1 MTWFAKSMPT
11 SNASRS
17 RLPLTT
23 RQCLRG
29 NHTVDAKNF
38 YSNKGWVDNGAL
50 DVWCKDCVA
59 KLTTRDELQR
69 YFWANH
75 REWSPQAWDASVR
88 KARELLVSNKTYQ
101 SANIER
107 RQALVERFAVHEMI
121 GIMNRVAYYRYHDP
135 GTETYEDAVASGKF
149 DVNDAPAE
157 ARPRTKVFS
166 ATFNGSFTEA
176 DLAYLTKFYNDMGGD
191 DIEDAFDRDSVVK
204 LAKASLAVDKAQDDY
219 NAGRCDINTVSNAIS
234 AQQLL
239 AKSLNITAVQKKAKD
254 TTRRTSWSEWSR
266 SLVEKE
272 IYAPK
277 VTWPKDDIDMVLDQY
292 QHVVAAIKG
301 GEE

>member
-1 MTWFAKSMPT
+1 MPSSDVRAAKSHAAPV
-11 SNASRS
+11 
-17 RLPLTT
+17 T

-29 NHTVDAKNF
+29 NHTVDARNF
-38 YSNKGWVDNGAL
+38 YSNKGWVDNGSR

-59 KLTTRDELQR
+59 KITTRDELQR
-69 YFWANH
+69 YFWENH
-75 REWSPQAWDASVR
+75 REWSAPAWDAAVR
-88 KARELLVSNKTYQ
+88 KARETLTMNKTYQ
-101 SANIER
+101 SANAER
-107 RQALVERFAVHEMI
+107 KQALEDRFAVREML
-121 GIMNRVAYYRYHDP
+121 GLMNKVSYYRYYDP
-135 GTETYEDAVASGKF
+135 GSETYEAAIASGRF
-149 DVNDAPAE
+149 DVVETPSDPKSK
-157 ARPRTKVFS
+157 TKVYS
-166 ATFNGSFTEA
+166 PTFNGSFTEA

-191 DIEDAFDRDSVVK
+191 DIDDAFDRDSVIK

-219 NAGRCDINTVSNAIS
+219 NAGRCDIQTVSNAIS

-254 TTRRTSWSEWSR
+254 TTHRTSWSEWSR

-277 VTWPKDDIDMVLDQY
+277 IEWPKDDIDRILEQY
-292 QHVVAAIKG
+292 QHILVAVKG